1 MKKISKRISGSVK
14 SVVENKLA
22 SEKSLKLKKEKTSIH
37 SSSLRIPESSDT
49 ESKSRQSRASTRQV
63 NKEN

>member
-14 SVVENKLA
+14 SIVENKLG

-49 ESKSRQSRASTRQV
+49 ESKSRASTRQV

>member
-22 SEKSLKLKKEKTSIH
+22 SEKSLKLKKEKTSIQ

-49 ESKSRQSRASTRQV
+49 ESKSRASTRQV